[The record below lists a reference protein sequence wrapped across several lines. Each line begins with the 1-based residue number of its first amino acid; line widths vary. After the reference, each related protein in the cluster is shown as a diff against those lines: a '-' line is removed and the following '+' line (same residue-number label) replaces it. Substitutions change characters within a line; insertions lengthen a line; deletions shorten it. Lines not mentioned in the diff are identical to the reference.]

1 MTQTLIDS
9 RIDYYAMRSHER
21 PVPRA
26 AAGLQA
32 AYRWPSGGRRP
43 APEKGVRPVRA
54 QGCFVVPGGPQP
66 RFSCADGVLIEPAP
80 AYRMRGMYIV
90 PREATAAATRPAGHF
105 VGLCDG
111 HTFCPMMR

>member
-1 MTQTLIDS
+1 
-9 RIDYYAMRSHER
+9 MRSHER
-21 PVPRA
+21 PVRA
-26 AAGLQA
+26 PLPASRRLTGGLQA
-32 AYRWPSGGRRP
+32 AGGRP
-43 APEKGVRPVRA
+43 PEKGVRPVRA
-54 QGCFVVPGGPQP
+54 QGCFVVPGGGPQP